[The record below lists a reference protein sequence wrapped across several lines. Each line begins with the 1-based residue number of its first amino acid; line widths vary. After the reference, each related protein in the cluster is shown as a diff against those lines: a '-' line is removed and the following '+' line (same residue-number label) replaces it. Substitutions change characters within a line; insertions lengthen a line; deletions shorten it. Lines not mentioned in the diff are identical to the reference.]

1 MIGQNDPRAISPVY
15 REGVSSSIV
24 LPSGILTRTS
34 PCDKSGAVLRS
45 PDGETFDNIQPRQF
59 GFVARSVR
67 TGERVTFAA
76 HGSEAV
82 EVERLP
88 RPAPSHSRG

>member
-1 MIGQNDPRAISPVY
+1 MEQHS
-15 REGVSSSIV
+15 
-24 LPSGILTRTS
+24 LTH
-34 PCDKSGAVLRS
+34 
-45 PDGETFDNIQPRQF
+45 PDGETFDNIQPRPF

-76 HGSEAV
+76 HGGEAV

-88 RPAPSHSRG
+88 RPTPSHSRG